1 VTGAPRAE
9 HRGEMD
15 VGVALPVF
23 VILIILIAVSVWA
36 LVHSL
41 RR

>member
-1 VTGAPRAE
+1 MTGTPRTE
-9 HRGEMD
+9 HRGGMD
-15 VGVALPVF
+15 VRVALPVF
-23 VILIILIAVSVWA
+23 VILIAVSVWA

>member
-1 VTGAPRAE
+1 MTGAPRTE
-9 HRGEMD
+9 HRGGMD

-23 VILIILIAVSVWA
+23 VILLAVSVWA

>member
-1 VTGAPRAE
+1 
-9 HRGEMD
+9 MD

-23 VILIILIAVSVWA
+23 VILIAVSVWA

>member
-1 VTGAPRAE
+1 MTGAPAPE
-9 HRGEMD
+9 HRGGMD
-15 VGVALPVF
+15 AAVALPVF
-23 VILIILIAVSVWA
+23 VILVAVSVWA

>member
-1 VTGAPRAE
+1 
-9 HRGEMD
+9 MD
-15 VGVALPVF
+15 AGIALPVF
-23 VILIILIAVSVWA
+23 VILIVVSVWA

>member
-1 VTGAPRAE
+1 
-9 HRGEMD
+9 MD
-15 VGVALPVF
+15 AGIALPVF
-23 VILIILIAVSVWA
+23 VILIAVSVWA